1 MRQPYDTDVT
11 REQFEY
17 IRYDLENVKKRTCPR
32 KVDLY
37 DVFCA
42 ILYILKGAVTWRN
55 IPHDFPKKG
64 IVRYYYDV
72 WTAKNEN
79 GESVLDYVM
88 AKLVEL
94 ERDDTR
100 QNPTPTMLIIDS
112 KTIQN
117 TDCAAQKGY
126 DAGKKNRA

>member
-42 ILYILKGAVTWRN
+42 ILYILKGAVTWRKSL
-55 IPHDFPKKG
+55 FKVSSTK
-64 IVRYYYDV
+64 
-72 WTAKNEN
+72 
-79 GESVLDYVM
+79 
-88 AKLVEL
+88 
-94 ERDDTR
+94 
-100 QNPTPTMLIIDS
+100 
-112 KTIQN
+112 
-117 TDCAAQKGY
+117 
-126 DAGKKNRA
+126 